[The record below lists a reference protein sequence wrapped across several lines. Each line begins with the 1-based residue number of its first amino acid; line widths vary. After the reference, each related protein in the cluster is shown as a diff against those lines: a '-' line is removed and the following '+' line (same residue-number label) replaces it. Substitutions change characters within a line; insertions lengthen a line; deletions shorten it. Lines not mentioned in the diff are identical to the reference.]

1 MDTLWCWFFIHL
13 FNVIEEL
20 AIWKL
25 GLWNYWLEIESFFVS
40 FYFLWILLKKL
51 LQGRKASVQ
60 VWIFVCISVL
70 IYLLPCI
77 IEIVGWLVF
86 LFIIPWIRLE
96 WSLFALIKL
105 IILLGLIQ
113 VIECWS
119 ILLDILVGCFIV
131 IFPVFLQNI
140 LNCCFKPVF
149 VIAFSHWLCNQNHQ
163 AVEFVSI
170 EIKLLD
176 VRTIVILLL
185 LFNLPR
191 SISVSFLHSLFSYS
205 VQLIVVKLVLH
216 LPVQNSNLLQRVG
229 RIFWCHSTWSRKTIF
244 KHLLWEWEFIFI
256 FWFIILTIVWRCI
269 LNLVMMFLKW
279 CLKTDKH
286 QL

>member
-1 MDTLWCWFFIHL
+1 
-13 FNVIEEL
+13 
-20 AIWKL
+20 
-25 GLWNYWLEIESFFVS
+25 
-40 FYFLWILLKKL
+40 
-51 LQGRKASVQ
+51 
-60 VWIFVCISVL
+60 
-70 IYLLPCI
+70 
-77 IEIVGWLVF
+77 
-86 LFIIPWIRLE
+86 
-96 WSLFALIKL
+96 
-105 IILLGLIQ
+105 
-113 VIECWS
+113 
-119 ILLDILVGCFIV
+119 
-131 IFPVFLQNI
+131 

-163 AVEFVSI
+163 AMEFVSI

-176 VRTIVILLL
+176 VRTIVIFLL

-244 KHLLWEWEFIFI
+244 KRLLWEWEFIFI
-256 FWFIILTIVWRCI
+256 FWFIILTFVWRCI